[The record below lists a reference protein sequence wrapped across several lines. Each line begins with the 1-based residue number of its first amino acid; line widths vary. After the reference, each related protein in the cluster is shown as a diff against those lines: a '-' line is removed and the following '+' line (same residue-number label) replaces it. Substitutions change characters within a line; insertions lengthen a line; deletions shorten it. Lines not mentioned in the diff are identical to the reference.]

1 MGIFD
6 GIVLVSDMDGT
17 MINKE
22 KKISEKDLRAIEYFK
37 ENGGL
42 FTIATGRMLP
52 SANRYAKDLK
62 PSLPIILY
70 NGCKIYD
77 YSTNSM
83 ILEYSLEDERKEVIR
98 KLMKVKGIGLEV
110 YSEEDIY
117 VFKEC
122 HLTKRFSKLGYNVI
136 HTSEGEIWNKNWT
149 KILIVGEGEVLDGFE
164 NDFSEYENKQPLRSA
179 IKYLEI
185 VPNSA
190 SKGQA
195 LKKLIKLKNLEE
207 YKIVAIGDNMND
219 EALLEVADYGFAVK
233 NANPRLLEKVNLIA
247 PTNNEN
253 PIEYVIKWIEKNVVL
268 ANVY

>member
-1 MGIFD
+1 MGIFE

-17 MINKE
+17 IINKD
-22 KKISEKDLRAIEYFK
+22 KKISDKDLEAIEYFK

-42 FTIATGRMLP
+42 FTVATGRMLP
-52 SANRYAKDLK
+52 SANRYVKDLGV
-62 PSLPIILY
+62 SLPIILY

-77 YSTNSM
+77 CVTQSM
-83 ILEYSLEDERKEVIR
+83 ISEYSLEEERKPIIR
-98 KLMKVKGIGLEV
+98 KLMKVKGVGLEV

-136 HTSEGEIWNKNWT
+136 HTSEGEIWNKKWT
-149 KILIVGEGEVLDGFE
+149 KILIVGEGEILDEFE
-164 NDFSEYENKQPLRSA
+164 EDFSMYDKEKPLRSA

-195 LKKLIKLKNLEE
+195 LQELIKLKGLENH
-207 YKIVAIGDNMND
+207 KIIAIGDNMND
-219 EALLEVADYGFAVK
+219 ETLLETADYGFAVK
-233 NANPRLLEKVNLIA
+233 NANPRLLEKTELIA
-247 PTNNEN
+247 PSNNES
-253 PIEYVIKWIEKNVVL
+253 PIQYLVKWIEKNLVPVKS
-268 ANVY
+268 